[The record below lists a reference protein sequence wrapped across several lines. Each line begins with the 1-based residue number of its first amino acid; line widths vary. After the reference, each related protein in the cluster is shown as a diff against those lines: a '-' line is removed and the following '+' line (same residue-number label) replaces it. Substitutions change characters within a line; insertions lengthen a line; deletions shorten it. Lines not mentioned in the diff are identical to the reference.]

1 MDTVRTRFAPSPT
14 GYMHLGNLRSA
25 LYTYLYAK
33 ANGGKF
39 ILRIEDTDQ
48 SRYVPG
54 AVDVIYRTLKS
65 IGMQWD
71 EGPDIGGDYGP
82 YVQSERKSL
91 YLPYAQELVKKG
103 KAYYCFCTE
112 EELSARREAAAQRG
126 ETFKYDKHCLHLSPE
141 EVQRRLDAGE
151 PYVIRQNVPES
162 GEASFDDAIYGHIAV
177 DCSDLDDMIL
187 IKADGMPTYNFAN
200 VIDDHTMGITH
211 VMRGNEYLASTPKY
225 NLLYDAFGW
234 EKPTYIHMT
243 PIMRDASHKLSKR
256 DGDAYFEDYIN
267 KGYLKEAIVN
277 YVALL
282 GWNPGDDREFFT
294 MDELIGA
301 FSVDGMSKS
310 PAIFDV
316 NKLTW
321 MNAEYIRRLTPEAF
335 TAQAMP
341 YYEKAGID
349 TSRTDVLCRILQP
362 RVETFAQIP
371 EIVDF
376 LAKLP
381 DYDVELF
388 TNKKSKTNPEVAR
401 QVLDMVIPLL
411 ESLPDWEEATV
422 HDALMNLAAEKGLK
436 NGTLLWPVRIA
447 LAGKQVTPG
456 GAIEIALLLG
466 RAESLRRLKA
476 GREKLARPGPRPP
489 TTPSAPSSPT
499 WAWWRCPISGWT
511 CWRRCTI
518 PRSTP
523 PPPSS
528 SWTSRAWSAAPA
540 GARAWGTSSSPTSGR
555 WTRWSTWSAASRT
568 GTWSTWTAASTR
580 SGTRRP

>member
-1 MDTVRTRFAPSPT
+1 MEVRTRFAPSPT

-25 LYTYLYAK
+25 LYTYLFAK

-48 SRYVPG
+48 ARFVPG

-82 YVQSERKSL
+82 YVQSERKNM
-91 YLPYAQELVKKG
+91 YLPYAEQLVKAG

-112 EELSARREAAAQRG
+112 EQLAQRREEAQSRG

-141 EVQRRLDAGE
+141 EVQRRIAAGE
-151 PYVIRQNVPES
+151 PYVIRQNVPEH
-162 GEASFDDAIYGHIAV
+162 GEASFDDVLYGHIAV

-211 VMRGNEYLASTPKY
+211 VMRGNEYLSSTPKY
-225 NLLYDAFGW
+225 NLLYEAFGW
-234 EKPTYIHMT
+234 EKPVYIHMT

-282 GWNPGDDREFFT
+282 GWNPGDEREFFT
-294 MDELIGA
+294 MDELIQA
-301 FSVDGMSKS
+301 FSVNGMSKS

-321 MNAEYIRRLTPEAF
+321 MNAEYVRRLSPEQF
-335 TAQAMP
+335 TEYALP
-341 YYEKAGID
+341 YYEKAGV
-349 TSRTDVLCRILQP
+349 SAAHAELLARILQQ
-362 RVETFAQIP
+362 RTEIFTQIP
-371 EIVDF
+371 EMLDF
-376 LAKLP
+376 IPQLP
-381 DYDVELF
+381 DYDAELF
-388 TNKKSKTNPEVAR
+388 TNKKSKTNPEIAKH
-401 QVLDMVIPLL
+401 VLEIAIEALDA
-411 ESLPDWEEATV
+411 LPAWEEQPI
-422 HDALMNLAAEKGLK
+422 HDALLGLAEKEGMK
-436 NGTLLWPVRIA
+436 NGTMLWPVRIA

-456 GAIEIALLLG
+456 GAIEIAILLG
-466 RAESLRRLKA
+466 REESMRRLHI
-476 GREKLARPGPRPP
+476 GLDKL
-489 TTPSAPSSPT
+489 S
-499 WAWWRCPISGWT
+499 
-511 CWRRCTI
+511 
-518 PRSTP
+518 
-523 PPPSS
+523 
-528 SWTSRAWSAAPA
+528 
-540 GARAWGTSSSPTSGR
+540 
-555 WTRWSTWSAASRT
+555 
-568 GTWSTWTAASTR
+568 
-580 SGTRRP
+580 

>member
-1 MDTVRTRFAPSPT
+1 MEVRTRFAPSPT

-25 LYTYLYAK
+25 LYTYLFAK

-82 YVQSERKSL
+82 YVQSERKNM
-91 YLPYAQELVKKG
+91 YLPYAEQLVKAG

-112 EELSARREAAAQRG
+112 EELSARREEAAARG
-126 ETFKYDKHCLHLSPE
+126 ETFKYDKHCLHLSEE
-141 EVQRRLDAGE
+141 EVQRRIAAGE
-151 PYVIRQNVPES
+151 PYVIRQNVPEH
-162 GEASFDDAIYGHIAV
+162 GEASFDDVLYGHIAV

-211 VMRGNEYLASTPKY
+211 VMRGNEYLSSTPKY
-225 NLLYDAFGW
+225 NLLYEAFGW
-234 EKPTYIHMT
+234 EKPVYIHMT

-256 DGDAYFEDYIN
+256 DGDAYFEDYLN

-282 GWNPGDDREFFT
+282 GWNPGDEREFFT
-294 MDELIGA
+294 MDELIHA

-321 MNAEYIRRLTPEAF
+321 MNAEYVRRLTPEQF
-335 TAQAMP
+335 TEYALP
-341 YYEKAGID
+341 YYEKAGVSAEHAD
-349 TSRTDVLCRILQP
+349 LLARILQQ
-362 RVETFAQIP
+362 RTEIFTQIP
-371 EIVDF
+371 EMLDF
-376 LAKLP
+376 IPQLP
-381 DYDVELF
+381 DYDAELF
-388 TNKKSKTNPEVAR
+388 TNKKSKTNPEIAKH
-401 QVLDMVIPLL
+401 VLEIAIEALDA
-411 ESLPDWEEATV
+411 LPAWEEQPI
-422 HDALMNLAAEKGLK
+422 HDALLGLAEKEGMK
-436 NGTLLWPVRIA
+436 NGTMLWPVRIA

-456 GAIEIALLLG
+456 GAIEIAILLG
-466 RAESLRRLKA
+466 REESMRRLHV
-476 GREKLARPGPRPP
+476 GLEKL
-489 TTPSAPSSPT
+489 S
-499 WAWWRCPISGWT
+499 
-511 CWRRCTI
+511 
-518 PRSTP
+518 
-523 PPPSS
+523 
-528 SWTSRAWSAAPA
+528 
-540 GARAWGTSSSPTSGR
+540 
-555 WTRWSTWSAASRT
+555 
-568 GTWSTWTAASTR
+568 
-580 SGTRRP
+580 